1 MGEGGGVGF
10 GVGRGGEEGKRWVGI
25 EIGAALD
32 SGGFFVV
39 GDFVRGFGRGFGD
52 GRREVAPLLCGK
64 LLNHV
69 FKQNKKVGT

>member
-32 SGGFFVV
+32 SDCF
-39 GDFVRGFGRGFGD
+39 RGW
-52 GRREVAPLLCGK
+52 
-64 LLNHV
+64 
-69 FKQNKKVGT
+69 

>member
-10 GVGRGGEEGKRWVGI
+10 GRGGEEGKRWVGI

-52 GRREVAPLLCGK
+52 GMGDAK
-64 LLNHV
+64 
-69 FKQNKKVGT
+69 

>member
-1 MGEGGGVGF
+1 MYDDMVNREMGEGGGVGF
-10 GVGRGGEEGKRWVGI
+10 GVGVGRGGEEGKRWVGI

-52 GRREVAPLLCGK
+52 EMGDAK
-64 LLNHV
+64 
-69 FKQNKKVGT
+69 

>member
-39 GDFVRGFGRGFGD
+39 GDFVRGFGRGF
-52 GRREVAPLLCGK
+52 RREVASVLGGK